1 MGFTKITIEPYL
13 AEYLRGKYATEID
26 EPVIIPDN
34 TDLYH
39 LIWSLMAIRR
49 KNEDPADA
57 NLHIALPK
65 RRIGKDPRYHNYL
78 SPRSAKLIEDEIKR
92 MFNRELH
99 TVLEDNDAN
108 VRPVNNIDVVYRFM
122 NDYMIES
129 ITDGALLKNF
139 YRYREN
145 IRKKKYRR
153 KYTKRS

>member
-1 MGFTKITIEPYL
+1 
-13 AEYLRGKYATEID
+13 
-26 EPVIIPDN
+26 
-34 TDLYH
+34 
-39 LIWSLMAIRR
+39 MAIRR

-108 VRPVNNIDVVYRFM
+108 GRPVNNIDVVYRFM